1 MVPLNTEICALFK
14 FHLLIG
20 LWDCAP
26 GVVLTSEL
34 VQTEGSSFSP
44 SPLPTDDP
52 SPRLS
57 AQAQAAEDILD
68 KYRNAIK
75 RTSPSEAA
83 MANYESAGDNCDKI
97 RIVTFVSVLR

>member
-1 MVPLNTEICALFK
+1 MVPLNIEICALFK
-14 FHLLIG
+14 SYLLIS

-34 VQTEGSSFSP
+34 VQTEGRSFSH
-44 SPLPTDDP
+44 SPFPADDP

-68 KYRNAIK
+68 KYRNAIN
-75 RTSPSEAA
+75 RTSPSEGA
-83 MANYESAGDNCDKI
+83 MASYESTGD
-97 RIVTFVSVLR
+97 VSQ